1 MGQSIAGL
9 VARSDTPAYSR
20 ALYASSLPEIDMFD
34 SLPVLP
40 PDSILGLAAACR
52 ADPNPDKVDLT
63 LGVYMDETGL
73 CPVFESVQQAQREL
87 VSEERTKVYMP
98 PMGDTAYLSGIRS
111 LVLGADVEGRLGN
124 RVTAVQTPGG
134 CGAVRLGAEVLY
146 AAAPHTTVWVSDPSW
161 PVHIPL
167 MGSVGLHFRTYRYYS
182 PELKTLD
189 FAGMLADLEQASP
202 GDVVLLHGCCHNPS
216 GADPSAEQW
225 QQLASLLVERQLL
238 PMIDFAYQ
246 GMGAGLDEDAMGLR
260 SVLASV
266 PEMIIA
272 VSSSKNIGLYR
283 ERAGAVIF
291 VGGDD
296 RAAEAMASQAVAAA
310 RRVYSMPPAHGA
322 LLAGRVL
329 SSPELR
335 RAWSLELEQI
345 CSRINALRTTL
356 RDALVTAT
364 GRDFDFIGREN
375 GMFSFLGL
383 TVAQAERL
391 RREQSVYMLDSSRIN
406 IAGLNDRNVSRV
418 IDAVVSV
425 L

>member
-1 MGQSIAGL
+1 
-9 VARSDTPAYSR
+9 
-20 ALYASSLPEIDMFD
+20 MFD

-73 CPVFESVQQAQREL
+73 CPVFEAVQQAQQAL
-87 VSEERTKVYMP
+87 VSEEQTKVYMP
-98 PMGDTAYLSGIRS
+98 PQGDPDYLAGIRS
-111 LVLGADVEGRLGN
+111 LVLGDAGMASLGD
-124 RVTAVQTPGG
+124 RSSAVQTPGG
-134 CGAVRLGAEVLY
+134 CGAVRLGAEVLH
-146 AAAPHTTVWVSDPSW
+146 AAAPTATVWVSDPTW

-167 MGSVGLHFRTYRYYS
+167 MGSVGLQFKTYRYYS
-182 PELKTLD
+182 SEMKGLD
-189 FAGMLADLEQASP
+189 FDAMISDLQEARS

-216 GADPSAEQW
+216 GVDPTKEQW
-225 QQLASLLVERQLL
+225 ATLAELLAERQLL

-246 GMGAGLDEDAMGLR
+246 GMGAGLDEDAAGIR
-260 SVLASV
+260 TVLERV

-283 ERAGAVIF
+283 ERAGAVVF
-291 VGGDD
+291 VGGDA
-296 RAAEAMASQAVAAA
+296 RAAEAMASQAVSAA

-329 SSPELR
+329 SSPALRSSWQRELG
-335 RAWSLELEQI
+335 QI
-345 CSRINALRTTL
+345 CERINALRGQF
-356 RDALVTAT
+356 RDALTTAT
-364 GRDFDFIGREN
+364 GQDFGFIGTEH

-383 TVAQAERL
+383 SVEQAQRL
-391 RREQSVYMLDSSRIN
+391 REEQSVYMLDSSRIN
-406 IAGLNDRNVSRV
+406 IAGLNANNLGRV
-418 IDAVVSV
+418 VEAVAAV

>member
-1 MGQSIAGL
+1 
-9 VARSDTPAYSR
+9 
-20 ALYASSLPEIDMFD
+20 MFD

-73 CPVFESVQQAQREL
+73 CPVFEAVQQAQQAL

-98 PMGDTAYLSGIRS
+98 PQGDLDYLNGIRS
-111 LVLGADVEGRLGN
+111 LVCGETGLTTLGDR
-124 RVTAVQTPGG
+124 TSAVQTPGG

-146 AAAPHTTVWVSDPSW
+146 AAAPEATVWVSDPTW

-167 MGSVGLHFRTYRYYS
+167 MGSVGLQFKSYRYYS
-182 PELKTLD
+182 SDMKGLD
-189 FAGMLADLEQASP
+189 FEAMLADLESAKP

-216 GADPSAEQW
+216 GVDPTLEQW
-225 QQLASLLVERQLL
+225 RVLADLMSERQLL

-246 GMGAGLDEDAMGLR
+246 GMGAGLDQDAAGIR
-260 SVLASV
+260 AVLERV

-283 ERAGAVIF
+283 ERAGAVVF
-291 VGGDD
+291 VGGDA
-296 RAAEAMASQAVAAA
+296 RAAEAMASQAVSAA

-329 SSPELR
+329 SSSQLRSSWEVELG
-335 RAWSLELEQI
+335 QI
-345 CSRINALRTTL
+345 CERINGLRGQFQEALT
-356 RDALVTAT
+356 AAT
-364 GRDFDFIGREN
+364 GRDFGFIGTEH

-383 TVAQAERL
+383 SVEQAQRL
-391 RREQSVYMLDSSRIN
+391 REEQSVYMLDSSRIN
-406 IAGLNDRNVSRV
+406 IAGLNANNLGRV
-418 IDAVVSV
+418 VEAVATV

>member
-1 MGQSIAGL
+1 
-9 VARSDTPAYSR
+9 
-20 ALYASSLPEIDMFD
+20 MFD

-73 CPVFESVQQAQREL
+73 CPVFESVQKAQREL
-87 VSEERTKVYMP
+87 VSDEKTKVYMP
-98 PMGDTAYLSGIRS
+98 PVGDAAYLSGIGS
-111 LVLGADVEGRLGN
+111 LVLGADLEGRLGN

-134 CGAVRLGAEVLY
+134 CGAVRLGAEVLH
-146 AAAPHTTVWVSDPSW
+146 AAAPDTTVWVSDPTW

-167 MGSVGLHFRTYRYYS
+167 MGSVGLQLRTYRYYS
-182 PELKTLD
+182 PQLKGLD
-189 FAGMLADLEQASP
+189 FNAMLADLEQASP

-216 GADPSAEQW
+216 GADPSAQQW
-225 QQLASLLVERQLL
+225 QQLASLLVEKQLL

-246 GMGAGLDEDAMGLR
+246 GMGAGLDKDAQGLR

-266 PEMIIA
+266 PEVIIA

-291 VGGDD
+291 IGGDD
-296 RAAEAMASQAVAAA
+296 RAAEAMASQAIAAA

-335 RAWSLELEQI
+335 QAWMGELDQI
-345 CSRINALRTTL
+345 CGRINGLRASF
-356 RDALVTAT
+356 RDALVAAT

-383 TVAQAERL
+383 SVEQAQRL
-391 RREQSVYMLDSSRIN
+391 RSEKSVYMLDSSRIN
-406 IAGLNDRNVSRV
+406 IAGLNAGNLSRV
-418 IDAVVSV
+418 VDAVVSV

>member
-1 MGQSIAGL
+1 
-9 VARSDTPAYSR
+9 
-20 ALYASSLPEIDMFD
+20 MFD

-52 ADPNPDKVDLT
+52 ADPNPNKVDLT

-73 CPVFESVQQAQREL
+73 CPVFESVQQAQQAL
-87 VSEERTKVYMP
+87 VSEEQTKVYMP
-98 PMGDTAYLSGIRS
+98 PQGDLDYLNGVRS
-111 LVLGADVEGRLGN
+111 LVFGESGLAALGDR
-124 RVTAVQTPGG
+124 TSAVQTPGG

-146 AAAPHTTVWVSDPSW
+146 AAAPKATVWVSDPTW

-167 MGSVGLHFRTYRYYS
+167 MGSVGLQFKTYRYYS
-182 PELKTLD
+182 PDMKGLD
-189 FAGMLADLEQASP
+189 FEAMLADLEGAQA

-216 GADPSAEQW
+216 GVDPSLEQW
-225 QQLASLLVERQLL
+225 ASLADLLAQRQLL

-246 GMGAGLDEDAMGLR
+246 GMGSGLEEDAAGIR
-260 SVLASV
+260 AVLERV

-283 ERAGAVIF
+283 ERAGAVVF
-291 VGGDD
+291 VGGDA
-296 RAAEAMASQAVAAA
+296 RAAEAMASQAVSAA

-329 SSPELR
+329 SSPALRSSWETEL
-335 RAWSLELEQI
+335 AQI
-345 CSRINALRTTL
+345 CERINGLRGQFQEALT
-356 RDALVTAT
+356 TAT
-364 GRDFDFIGREN
+364 GQDFGFIGTEH

-383 TVAQAERL
+383 SVEQAQRL
-391 RREQSVYMLDSSRIN
+391 REEQSVYMLDSSRIN
-406 IAGLNDRNVSRV
+406 IAGLNANNLGRV
-418 IDAVVSV
+418 VEAVASV

>member
-1 MGQSIAGL
+1 
-9 VARSDTPAYSR
+9 
-20 ALYASSLPEIDMFD
+20 MFD

-73 CPVFESVQQAQREL
+73 CPVFEAVQQAQQAL
-87 VSEERTKVYMP
+87 VSEEQTKVYMP
-98 PMGDTAYLSGIRS
+98 PQGDPDYLAGIRS
-111 LVLGADVEGRLGN
+111 LVLGEVGMSSLGD
-124 RVTAVQTPGG
+124 RSSAVQTPGG
-134 CGAVRLGAEVLY
+134 CGAVRLGAEVLH
-146 AAAPHTTVWVSDPSW
+146 AAAPTATVWVSDPTW

-167 MGSVGLHFRTYRYYS
+167 MGSVGLQFKTYRYYS
-182 PELKTLD
+182 SEMKGLD
-189 FAGMLADLEQASP
+189 FDAMISDLQDARS

-216 GADPSAEQW
+216 GVDPTREQW
-225 QQLASLLVERQLL
+225 ATLAELLAERQLL

-246 GMGAGLDEDAMGLR
+246 GMGAGLDEDAAGIR
-260 SVLASV
+260 TVLERV

-283 ERAGAVIF
+283 ERAGAVVF
-291 VGGDD
+291 VGGDA
-296 RAAEAMASQAVAAA
+296 RAAEAMASQAVSAA

-329 SSPELR
+329 SSPALRSSWQTELG
-335 RAWSLELEQI
+335 QI
-345 CSRINALRTTL
+345 CERINGLRGQF
-356 RDALVTAT
+356 RDALTTAT
-364 GRDFDFIGREN
+364 GQDFGFIGTEH

-383 TVAQAERL
+383 SVEQAQRL
-391 RREQSVYMLDSSRIN
+391 REEQSVYMLDSSRIN
-406 IAGLNDRNVSRV
+406 IAGLNANNLGRV
-418 IDAVVSV
+418 VEAVAAV

>member
-1 MGQSIAGL
+1 
-9 VARSDTPAYSR
+9 
-20 ALYASSLPEIDMFD
+20 MFD

-73 CPVFESVQQAQREL
+73 CPVFEAVQLAQQAL
-87 VSEERTKVYMP
+87 VSEEQTKVYMP
-98 PMGDTAYLSGIRS
+98 PQGDPDYLAGIRS
-111 LVLGADVEGRLGN
+111 LVLGEVGMASLGD
-124 RVTAVQTPGG
+124 RSSAVQTPGG
-134 CGAVRLGAEVLY
+134 CGAVRLGAEVLH
-146 AAAPHTTVWVSDPSW
+146 AAAPTATVWVSDPTW

-167 MGSVGLHFRTYRYYS
+167 MGSVGLQFKTYRYYS
-182 PELKTLD
+182 SEMKGLD
-189 FAGMLADLEQASP
+189 FDAMISDLEDAQS

-216 GADPSAEQW
+216 GVDPTKEQW
-225 QQLASLLVERQLL
+225 ATLAELLAERQLL

-246 GMGAGLDEDAMGLR
+246 GMGAGLDEDAAGIR
-260 SVLASV
+260 TVLERV

-283 ERAGAVIF
+283 ERAGAVVF
-291 VGGDD
+291 VGGDA
-296 RAAEAMASQAVAAA
+296 RAAEAMASQAVSAA

-329 SSPELR
+329 SSPTLRSSWQTELGR
-335 RAWSLELEQI
+335 I
-345 CSRINALRTTL
+345 CERINALRCQFQ
-356 RDALVTAT
+356 DALTIAT
-364 GRDFDFIGREN
+364 GQDFGFIGTEH

-383 TVAQAERL
+383 SVEQAQRL
-391 RREQSVYMLDSSRIN
+391 RQEQSVYMLDSSRIN
-406 IAGLNDRNVSRV
+406 IAGLNANNLGRV
-418 IDAVVSV
+418 VEAVAAV

>member
-1 MGQSIAGL
+1 
-9 VARSDTPAYSR
+9 
-20 ALYASSLPEIDMFD
+20 MFD

-73 CPVFESVQQAQREL
+73 CPVFEAVQQAQQAL
-87 VSEERTKVYMP
+87 VSEEQTKVYMP
-98 PMGDTAYLSGIRS
+98 PQGDPDYLSGIRS
-111 LVLGADVEGRLGN
+111 LVFGEAGIANLGDRSS
-124 RVTAVQTPGG
+124 AVQTPGG
-134 CGAVRLGAEVLY
+134 CGAVRLGAEVLH
-146 AAAPHTTVWVSDPSW
+146 AASPDATVWVSDPTW

-167 MGSVGLHFRTYRYYS
+167 MGSVGLQFKTYRYYS
-182 PELKTLD
+182 SDMKGLD
-189 FAGMLADLEQASP
+189 FDAMLADLETAQA

-216 GADPSAEQW
+216 GVDPTLDQWEVLADLMS
-225 QQLASLLVERQLL
+225 ERQLL

-246 GMGAGLDEDAMGLR
+246 GMGAGLDEDAAGIRKLLER
-260 SVLASV
+260 V

-283 ERAGAVIF
+283 ERAGAVVF
-291 VGGDD
+291 VGGDA
-296 RAAEAMASQAVAAA
+296 RAAEAMASQAVSAA

-329 SSPELR
+329 SSPALRSAWEAELG
-335 RAWSLELEQI
+335 QI
-345 CSRINALRTTL
+345 CERINGLRGQLQNALT
-356 RDALVTAT
+356 TAT
-364 GRDFDFIGREN
+364 KRDFGFIGTEH

-383 TVAQAERL
+383 SVEQAQRL
-391 RREQSVYMLDSSRIN
+391 REEQSVYMLDSSRIN
-406 IAGLNDRNVSRV
+406 IAGLNANNLGRV
-418 IDAVVSV
+418 AEAVASV

>member
-1 MGQSIAGL
+1 
-9 VARSDTPAYSR
+9 
-20 ALYASSLPEIDMFD
+20 MFD

-73 CPVFESVQQAQREL
+73 CPVFEAVQQAQQAL

-98 PMGDTAYLSGIRS
+98 PQGDLDYLNGICS
-111 LVLGADVEGRLGN
+111 LVFGETGLATLGDR
-124 RVTAVQTPGG
+124 TSAVQTPGG

-146 AAAPHTTVWVSDPSW
+146 AAAPNATIWVSDPTW

-167 MGSVGLHFRTYRYYS
+167 MGSVGLQFKSYRYYS
-182 PELKTLD
+182 ADMKGLD
-189 FAGMLADLEQASP
+189 FEAMLADLESAKP

-216 GADPSAEQW
+216 GVDPTLEQW
-225 QQLASLLVERQLL
+225 RVLADLMSERQLL

-246 GMGAGLDEDAMGLR
+246 GMGAGLDKDAAGIR
-260 SVLASV
+260 AVLERV

-283 ERAGAVIF
+283 ERAGAVVF
-291 VGGDD
+291 VGGDA
-296 RAAEAMASQAVAAA
+296 RAAEAMASQAVSAA

-329 SSPELR
+329 SSAQLRSSWEAELG
-335 RAWSLELEQI
+335 QI
-345 CSRINALRTTL
+345 CERINGLRGQFQEALT
-356 RDALVTAT
+356 TAT
-364 GRDFDFIGREN
+364 GRDFGFIGTEH

-383 TVAQAERL
+383 SVEQAQRL
-391 RREQSVYMLDSSRIN
+391 REEQSVYMLDSSRIN
-406 IAGLNDRNVSRV
+406 IAGLNANNLDRVV
-418 IDAVVSV
+418 EAVAAV

>member
-1 MGQSIAGL
+1 
-9 VARSDTPAYSR
+9 
-20 ALYASSLPEIDMFD
+20 MFD

-52 ADPNPDKVDLT
+52 ADPSPNKVDLT

-73 CPVFESVQQAQREL
+73 CPVFEAVQQAQQAL
-87 VSEERTKVYMP
+87 VSEEQTKVYMP
-98 PMGDTAYLSGIRS
+98 PQGDPDYLAGIRS
-111 LVLGADVEGRLGN
+111 LVLGDVGMASLGD
-124 RVTAVQTPGG
+124 RSSAVQTPGG
-134 CGAVRLGAEVLY
+134 CGAVRLGAEVLH
-146 AAAPHTTVWVSDPSW
+146 AAAPTATVWVSDPTW

-167 MGSVGLHFRTYRYYS
+167 MGSVGLQFKTYRYYS
-182 PELKTLD
+182 SEMKGLD
-189 FAGMLADLEQASP
+189 FDAMISDLEDARS

-216 GADPSAEQW
+216 GVDPTKEQW
-225 QQLASLLVERQLL
+225 ATLAELLAERQLL

-246 GMGAGLDEDAMGLR
+246 GMGAGLDEDAAGIR
-260 SVLASV
+260 TVLERV

-291 VGGDD
+291 VGGDA
-296 RAAEAMASQAVAAA
+296 RAAEAMASQAVSAA

-329 SSPELR
+329 SSPALRSSWQTEL
-335 RAWSLELEQI
+335 AQI
-345 CSRINALRTTL
+345 CERINGLRGQFQ
-356 RDALVTAT
+356 DALTTAT
-364 GRDFDFIGREN
+364 GQDFGFIGTEH

-383 TVAQAERL
+383 SVEQAQRL
-391 RREQSVYMLDSSRIN
+391 REEQSVYMLDSSRIN
-406 IAGLNDRNVSRV
+406 IAGLNATNLGRV
-418 IDAVVSV
+418 VEAVVAV

>member
-1 MGQSIAGL
+1 
-9 VARSDTPAYSR
+9 
-20 ALYASSLPEIDMFD
+20 MFD

-73 CPVFESVQQAQREL
+73 CPVFESVQEAQRALVNEEL
-87 VSEERTKVYMP
+87 TKVYMA
-98 PMGDTAYLSGIRS
+98 PMGDAAYLSGIRS
-111 LVLGADVEGRLGN
+111 LVLGSDVEDRLGK
-124 RVTAVQTPGG
+124 RITAVQTPGG
-134 CGAVRLGAEVLY
+134 CGAVRLGAEVLH
-146 AAAPHTTVWVSDPSW
+146 AAAPDTTVWVSDPTW

-167 MGSVGLHFRTYRYYS
+167 MGSVGLQFKTYRYYS
-182 PELKTLD
+182 PALKGLD
-189 FAGMLADLEQASP
+189 FNAMLADLEQAAP

-225 QQLASLLVERQLL
+225 QQLASLLADRRLL

-246 GMGAGLDEDAMGLR
+246 GMGSGLDQDAAGLR
-260 SVLASV
+260 SVLSSV

-291 VGGDD
+291 IGGDD
-296 RAAEAMASQAVAAA
+296 RAAEAMASQAIAAA

-335 RAWSLELEQI
+335 RAWTLELEQV
-345 CSRINALRTTL
+345 CSRINGLRTNF
-356 RDALVTAT
+356 RDALTTAT

-383 TVAQAERL
+383 TVEQAERL
-391 RREQSVYMLDSSRIN
+391 RSEQSVYMLDSSRIN
-406 IAGLNDRNVSRV
+406 IAGLNDQNMSRV
-418 IDAVVSV
+418 VDAVASV

>member
-1 MGQSIAGL
+1 
-9 VARSDTPAYSR
+9 
-20 ALYASSLPEIDMFD
+20 MFD

-73 CPVFESVQQAQREL
+73 CPVFEAVQQAQQAL
-87 VSEERTKVYMP
+87 VSEEQTKVYMP
-98 PMGDTAYLSGIRS
+98 PQGDPDYLAGIRS
-111 LVLGADVEGRLGN
+111 LVLGEVGMASLGD
-124 RVTAVQTPGG
+124 RSSAVQTPGG
-134 CGAVRLGAEVLY
+134 CGAVRLGAEVLH
-146 AAAPHTTVWVSDPSW
+146 AAAPTATVWVSDPTW

-167 MGSVGLHFRTYRYYS
+167 MGSVGLQFKTYRYYS
-182 PELKTLD
+182 SEMKGLD
-189 FAGMLADLEQASP
+189 FDAMISDLQDARS

-216 GADPSAEQW
+216 GVDPTKEQW
-225 QQLASLLVERQLL
+225 ATLAELLAERQLL

-246 GMGAGLDEDAMGLR
+246 GMGAGLDEDAAGIRM
-260 SVLASV
+260 VLERV

-283 ERAGAVIF
+283 ERAGAVVF
-291 VGGDD
+291 VGGDA
-296 RAAEAMASQAVAAA
+296 RAAEAMASQAVSAA

-329 SSPELR
+329 SSPALRSSWQRELG
-335 RAWSLELEQI
+335 QI
-345 CSRINALRTTL
+345 CERINGLRGQFQ
-356 RDALVTAT
+356 DALTTAT
-364 GRDFDFIGREN
+364 GQDFGFIGTEH

-383 TVAQAERL
+383 SVEQAQRL
-391 RREQSVYMLDSSRIN
+391 REEQSVYMLDSSRIN
-406 IAGLNDRNVSRV
+406 IAGLNANNLGRV
-418 IDAVVSV
+418 VEAVAAV

>member
-1 MGQSIAGL
+1 
-9 VARSDTPAYSR
+9 
-20 ALYASSLPEIDMFD
+20 MFD

-73 CPVFESVQQAQREL
+73 CPVFEAVQQAQQAL
-87 VSEERTKVYMP
+87 VSEEQTKVYMP
-98 PMGDTAYLSGIRS
+98 PQGDPDYLAGIRS
-111 LVLGADVEGRLGN
+111 LVLGDAGMASLGD
-124 RVTAVQTPGG
+124 RSSAVQTPGG
-134 CGAVRLGAEVLY
+134 CGAVRLGAEVLH
-146 AAAPHTTVWVSDPSW
+146 AAAPTATVWVSDPTW

-167 MGSVGLHFRTYRYYS
+167 MGSVGLQFKTYRYYS
-182 PELKTLD
+182 SEMKGLD
-189 FAGMLADLEQASP
+189 FDAMISDLQDARS

-216 GADPSAEQW
+216 GVDPTKEQW
-225 QQLASLLVERQLL
+225 ATLAELLAERQLL

-246 GMGAGLDEDAMGLR
+246 GMGAGLDEDAAGIR
-260 SVLASV
+260 TVLERV

-283 ERAGAVIF
+283 ERAGAVVF
-291 VGGDD
+291 VGGDA
-296 RAAEAMASQAVAAA
+296 RAAEAMASQAVSAA

-329 SSPELR
+329 SSPALRSSWQRELG
-335 RAWSLELEQI
+335 QI
-345 CSRINALRTTL
+345 CERINGLRGQF
-356 RDALVTAT
+356 RDALTTAT
-364 GRDFDFIGREN
+364 GQDFGFIGTEH

-383 TVAQAERL
+383 SVEQAQRL
-391 RREQSVYMLDSSRIN
+391 REEQSVYMLDSSRIN
-406 IAGLNDRNVSRV
+406 IAGLNANNLGRV
-418 IDAVVSV
+418 VEAVAAV

>member
-1 MGQSIAGL
+1 
-9 VARSDTPAYSR
+9 
-20 ALYASSLPEIDMFD
+20 MFD

-73 CPVFESVQQAQREL
+73 CPVFEAVQQAQQAL
-87 VSEERTKVYMP
+87 VSEEQTKVYMP
-98 PMGDTAYLSGIRS
+98 PQGDPDYLTGIRS
-111 LVLGADVEGRLGN
+111 LVFGESGMTDLGDR
-124 RVTAVQTPGG
+124 TSAVQTPGG
-134 CGAVRLGAEVLY
+134 CGAVRLGAEVLH
-146 AAAPHTTVWVSDPSW
+146 AAAPDATVWVSDPTW

-167 MGSVGLHFRTYRYYS
+167 MGSVGLQFKTYRYYS
-182 PELKTLD
+182 AEKKGLD
-189 FAGMLADLEQASP
+189 FEAMLADLEAAQA

-216 GADPSAEQW
+216 GVDPTLEQW
-225 QQLASLLVERQLL
+225 GVLADLMSERQLL

-246 GMGAGLDEDAMGLR
+246 GMGAGLDEDAAGIR
-260 SVLASV
+260 AVLERV

-283 ERAGAVIF
+283 ERAGAVVF
-291 VGGDD
+291 VGGDA
-296 RAAEAMASQAVAAA
+296 RAAEAMVSQAVSAA

-329 SSPELR
+329 SSPALRSAWEAELG
-335 RAWSLELEQI
+335 QI
-345 CSRINALRTTL
+345 CQRINGLRGQFEEALT
-356 RDALVTAT
+356 TAT
-364 GRDFDFIGREN
+364 GHDFGFIGTEH

-383 TVAQAERL
+383 SVEQAQRL
-391 RREQSVYMLDSSRIN
+391 REEQSVYMLDSSRIN
-406 IAGLNDRNVSRV
+406 IAGLNANNLGRV
-418 IDAVVSV
+418 VEAVASV

>member
-1 MGQSIAGL
+1 
-9 VARSDTPAYSR
+9 
-20 ALYASSLPEIDMFD
+20 MFD

-73 CPVFESVQQAQREL
+73 CPVFEAVQQAQQAL
-87 VSEERTKVYMP
+87 VSEEQTKVYMP
-98 PMGDTAYLSGIRS
+98 PQGDPDYLAGIRS
-111 LVLGADVEGRLGN
+111 LVLGEVGMSSLGD
-124 RVTAVQTPGG
+124 RSSAVQTPGG
-134 CGAVRLGAEVLY
+134 CGAVRLGAEVLH
-146 AAAPHTTVWVSDPSW
+146 AAAPTATVWVSDPTW

-167 MGSVGLHFRTYRYYS
+167 IGSVGLQFKTYRYYS
-182 PELKTLD
+182 SEMKGLD
-189 FAGMLADLEQASP
+189 FDAMISDLQEARS

-216 GADPSAEQW
+216 GVDPTKEQW
-225 QQLASLLVERQLL
+225 ATLAELLAERQLL

-246 GMGAGLDEDAMGLR
+246 GMGAGLDEDAAGIR
-260 SVLASV
+260 TVLERV

-283 ERAGAVIF
+283 ERAGAVVF
-291 VGGDD
+291 VGGDA
-296 RAAEAMASQAVAAA
+296 RAAEAMASQAVSAA

-329 SSPELR
+329 SSPALRSSWQKELG
-335 RAWSLELEQI
+335 QI
-345 CSRINALRTTL
+345 CERINGLRGQF
-356 RDALVTAT
+356 RDALTTAT
-364 GRDFDFIGREN
+364 GQDFGFIGTEH

-383 TVAQAERL
+383 SVEQAQRL
-391 RREQSVYMLDSSRIN
+391 REEQSVYMLDSSRIN
-406 IAGLNDRNVSRV
+406 IAGLNANNLGRV
-418 IDAVVSV
+418 VEAVAAV

>member
-1 MGQSIAGL
+1 
-9 VARSDTPAYSR
+9 
-20 ALYASSLPEIDMFD
+20 MFD

-73 CPVFESVQQAQREL
+73 CPVFEAVQQAQQAL

-98 PMGDTAYLSGIRS
+98 PQGDLDYLNGIRS
-111 LVLGADVEGRLGN
+111 LVFGETGLTALGDR
-124 RVTAVQTPGG
+124 TSAVQTPGG

-146 AAAPHTTVWVSDPSW
+146 AAAPNATVWVSDPTW

-167 MGSVGLHFRTYRYYS
+167 MGSVGLQFKSYRYYS
-182 PELKTLD
+182 ADMKGLD
-189 FAGMLADLEQASP
+189 FEAMLADLQAAQA

-216 GADPSAEQW
+216 GVDPTLEQW
-225 QQLASLLVERQLL
+225 GVLADLMSERQLL

-246 GMGAGLDEDAMGLR
+246 GMGAGLDEDAAGIR
-260 SVLASV
+260 AVLERV
-266 PEMIIA
+266 TEMIIA

-283 ERAGAVIF
+283 ERAGAVVF
-291 VGGDD
+291 VGGDA
-296 RAAEAMASQAVAAA
+296 RAAEAMASQAVSAA

-329 SSPELR
+329 SSPALRSAWVAELG
-335 RAWSLELEQI
+335 QV
-345 CSRINALRTTL
+345 CQRINGLRGQFEAALT
-356 RDALVTAT
+356 TAT
-364 GRDFDFIGREN
+364 GQDFGFIGTEH

-383 TVAQAERL
+383 TVEQAQRL
-391 RREQSVYMLDSSRIN
+391 RAEQSVYMLDSSRIN
-406 IAGLNDRNVSRV
+406 IAGLNAHNLGRV
-418 IDAVVSV
+418 VEAVASV